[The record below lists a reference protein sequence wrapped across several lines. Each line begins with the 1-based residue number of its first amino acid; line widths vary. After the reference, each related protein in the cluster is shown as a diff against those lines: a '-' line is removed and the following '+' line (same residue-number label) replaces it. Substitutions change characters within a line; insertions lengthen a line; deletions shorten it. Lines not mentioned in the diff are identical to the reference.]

1 MKNYPVKE
9 LWHYCNISVPFCDK
23 IGEHTIP
30 YYDFTYVLEGSM
42 TYVIDGKEALIGKN
56 DAIFLPPGTRRA
68 RKRGTEPVRYVSFN
82 FYTDDGV
89 SFPFSGA
96 LHNCISPDTRRLFS
110 LFSQEHLSPKF
121 HSEQKCINLL
131 NYILF
136 ELMDTV
142 LLESKNEHV
151 QKLQKYIEENLT
163 TPLSLHALS
172 EQAGLSPEYTA
183 TLFKKETGKT
193 VTEYIHE
200 KRLLFA
206 KAQITNTEKPLVKI
220 ASLAGFEN
228 YHYFCRLY
236 KRHFGTTP
244 TKTRKRTER

>member
-1 MKNYPVKE
+1 MKSYPVRE
-9 LWHYCNISVPFCDK
+9 LRHYCNISVPFCEK
-23 IGEHTIP
+23 IGENVIP

-42 TYVIDGKEALIGKN
+42 TYVIDGKEVRIKKD

-68 RKRGTEPVRYVSFN
+68 RKRGSEPVRYVSFN
-82 FYTDDGV
+82 FYADDGV
-89 SFPFSGA
+89 SFPFAGA
-96 LHNCISPDTRRLFS
+96 LQNCISPDTRRLFT

-136 ELMDTV
+136 ELLDTV
-142 LLESKNEHV
+142 LLKSKNEHV
-151 QKLQKYIEENLT
+151 QKIQKYIEENLAS
-163 TPLSLHALS
+163 PLSLHTLS

-183 TLFKKETGKT
+183 TLFKRETGKT

-206 KAQITNTEKPLVKI
+206 KAQITSTHRPLAKI

-228 YHYFCRLY
+228 YHYFSRLY
-236 KRHFGTTP
+236 KKHFGTTP
-244 TKTRKRTER
+244 STTRKRVQR